1 MPLAPPPQLSSDDTP
16 SPTRGRWRGR
26 VRLSAFERVQLLLV
40 LWVAVSEVLR
50 GGFGVT
56 MLPQRGDP
64 GPAVRLPTWGVVPHL
79 VGAAM
84 YPLAAFFT
92 SRRFPLWHRPGRHA
106 AVYVAVLAGLHA
118 LAWLADLPRPFAAGG
133 WMFYVHRT
141 FEFSV
146 YTVFAHGMLYGERH
160 HAQEREELRLRG
172 EMAES
177 TADRMRAQ
185 VRALRMEWS
194 PRFLTGTLESIG
206 DLLARD
212 VAAAK
217 RLLLGLSSVL
227 RRTLAHARMETVRL
241 EQEVEFVREVLRVE
255 ALRRPGL
262 QVEWEIGDEALEM
275 PVPHLSLVTMVY
287 HAVRDDAATL
297 ARIRISAAVEGADV
311 LLRVDAPGVRFGE
324 WMDTAASAGI
334 HGGYAFRRAPL
345 DGDGVRLELRC
356 ASEPPSPEPRP
367 AMRTAPDFHVE
378 DVPGPR
384 SPAAPAAEAREP
396 AVGRGLELG
405 TYAAFLL
412 FYTLLTVY
420 TAYLQVRDGSVVLA
434 APAWVYVGGMG
445 AYAALW
451 WGSMALAARALSTRF
466 PFRRGEWRGRLAVHL
481 LGALAVALLNAVAFV
496 PFQRLVVEGG
506 SVHIGFRAWWEWG
519 DLAVYPPLAGI
530 AHGFVYAREYH
541 ARRLSEL
548 RLRSLL
554 WESELSRT
562 GAELQALKAELNPH
576 FLFNALNTVSSLMHV
591 RVDEARRVVAHLSA
605 LLRRVLQSAS
615 LQEVTVAEEVEFIRL
630 YMEIEQARFGDAL
643 RIDYQVDP
651 ATLRARVPHLLVQPL
666 VENAVKHG
674 LRPREGTGR
683 VVLSARRAGR
693 WLELVVA
700 DDGVGPAHAPAAD
713 GTGTGLANVRQ
724 RLRQLYGGDHA
735 FQLAAAPG
743 GGARASV
750 RIPFSEHPVASD
762 ESAQAVRMDADLTVA
777 LAERG

>member
-1 MPLAPPPQLSSDDTP
+1 MSHLPPPHLSSDDGP
-16 SPTRGRWRGR
+16 SPTSGRWRGR

-64 GPAVRLPTWGVVPHL
+64 GPVLQLPTWGVVPYL
-79 VGAAM
+79 AGAAM
-84 YPLAAFFT
+84 YPLAAFFV

-106 AVYVAVLAGLHA
+106 GFYVAMLAGLHA
-118 LAWLADLPRPFAAGG
+118 LAWLAGLPRPWAAGG
-133 WMFYVHRT
+133 WMFYVHRS
-141 FEFSV
+141 FEFGV

-160 HAQEREELRLRG
+160 HAQEREALRLRG

-206 DLLARD
+206 ALLSRD

-287 HAVRDDAATL
+287 QAVPGDDAAGP
-297 ARIRISAAVEGADV
+297 ARIRICAAAEEPGV
-311 LLRVDAPGVRFGE
+311 LLRVDAPGVPFGE
-324 WMDTAASAGI
+324 RVDTAAPAGVS
-334 HGGYAFRRAPL
+334 GGYAFRRAPL
-345 DGDGVRLELRC
+345 DGGGVRLELRC
-356 ASEPPSPEPRP
+356 ASEPPPPEPRP
-367 AMRTAPDFHVE
+367 APASGPVGTA
-378 DVPGPR
+378 GPR
-384 SPAAPAAEAREP
+384 AGSPAVEGREP

-405 TYAAFLL
+405 TYGAFLL

-420 TAYLQVRDGSVVLA
+420 TAYVDVGDGSVVLA

-445 AYAALW
+445 VYAALW

-481 LGALAVALLNAVAFV
+481 LGALAVALLNGAAYVV
-496 PFQRLVVEGG
+496 FQRLVVRGG
-506 SVHIGFRAWWEWG
+506 SVQIGFGAYWEWG

-541 ARRLSEL
+541 ARRISEL

-605 LLRRVLQSAS
+605 LLRRVLESAS

-643 RIDYQVDP
+643 RIDYDVDP

-683 VVLSARRAGR
+683 VVLSARRASR

-735 FQLAAAPG
+735 FELTAAPG

-750 RIPFSEHPVASD
+750 RIPFSEHPGPTAEPVPTAG
-762 ESAQAVRMDADLTVA
+762 AGADLTVA

>member
-1 MPLAPPPQLSSDDTP
+1 MPHAPAPRLSSDDIP
-16 SPTRGRWRGR
+16 SLSPGWWRGR

-56 MLPQRGDP
+56 MVPQRADGGVP
-64 GPAVRLPTWGVVPHL
+64 VQAPTWAVVPHL
-79 VGAAM
+79 AGAAM

-92 SRRFPLWHRPGRHA
+92 SRRWPLWHRPGRHA
-106 AVYVAVLAGLHA
+106 AFCVAVLAGLHA
-118 LAWLADLPRPFAAGG
+118 LAWLAKLPQPFAAGG

-141 FEFSV
+141 FEFGV

-160 HAQEREELRLRG
+160 HAQEREALRLRG

-194 PRFLTGTLESIG
+194 PRFLTGTLERIG

-227 RRTLAHARMETVRL
+227 RRTLAHARLETVRL

-262 QVEWEIGDEALEM
+262 QVEWEIAGDALEM

-287 HAVRDDAATL
+287 QAVGDDAAGPP
-297 ARIRISAAVEGADV
+297 RIRISAAPEGADV
-311 LLRVDAPGVRFGE
+311 LLRVDAPGVPFGE
-324 WMDTAASAGI
+324 TVDTVDSDGVSR
-334 HGGYAFRRAPL
+334 GYAFRRAPRS
-345 DGDGVRLELRC
+345 GGGVRLEQRC
-356 ASEPPSPEPRP
+356 ASEPPPVEPRP
-367 AMRTAPDFHVE
+367 APASSSA
-378 DVPGPR
+378 DVPGSR
-384 SPAAPAAEAREP
+384 TTAAPVAERREP

-405 TYAAFLL
+405 TYGAFLL

-420 TAYLQVRDGSVVLA
+420 AAYLQVRDGSVVLT

-451 WGSMALAARALSTRF
+451 WGSMALAARVLSTRF

-481 LGALAVALLNAVAFV
+481 LGAVAVALLNAVAYI

-506 SVHIGFRAWWEWG
+506 GVYIGFSPYWEWG

-530 AHGFVYAREYH
+530 AHGFIYAREYH
-541 ARRLSEL
+541 ARRISEL

-554 WESELSRT
+554 WQSELSRT

-591 RVDEARRVVAHLSA
+591 RVDEARRVVGHLSA
-605 LLRRVLQSAS
+605 LLRRVLGSAS
-615 LQEVTVAEEVEFIRL
+615 LQEVTVAEEVEFVRL

-651 ATLRARVPHLLVQPL
+651 ATLGARVPHLLVQPL

-683 VVLSARRAGR
+683 VVLSARRAGC
-693 WLELVVA
+693 WLELEVA
-700 DDGVGPAHAPAAD
+700 DDGVGLAHAPAAD

-735 FQLAAAPG
+735 FELAAGPG

-750 RIPFSEHPVASD
+750 RIPFSERPVLSGEPVAG
-762 ESAQAVRMDADLTVA
+762 VRMDADLTVA

>member
-1 MPLAPPPQLSSDDTP
+1 MSHAPPTRLPLDDAP
-16 SPTRGRWRGR
+16 SPSRGWWRGR

-50 GGFGVT
+50 GGFGLT

-79 VGAAM
+79 AGAAT

-92 SRRFPLWHRPGRHA
+92 SRRFPLWHRPGRY
-106 AVYVAVLAGLHA
+106 AVFYVAVLAGLHA
-118 LAWLADLPRPFAAGG
+118 LAWLAGLPRPWAAGG

-141 FEFSV
+141 FEFGV

-206 DLLARD
+206 DLLSRD

-287 HAVRDDAATL
+287 QAVQDDVAGP
-297 ARIRISAAVEGADV
+297 ARIRISAAADGADV
-311 LLRVDAPGVRFGE
+311 LLRVDAPGVPFGE
-324 WMDTAASAGI
+324 GMDAAAAAGV

-345 DGDGVRLELRC
+345 DDGGVRVELRC
-356 ASEPPSPEPRP
+356 ASEPPPPEPRP
-367 AMRTAPDFHVE
+367 APDFRAT
-378 DVPGPR
+378 DATGPR
-384 SPAAPAAEAREP
+384 SGSPAAEAREP
-396 AVGRGLELG
+396 AVGRGLEMG
-405 TYAAFLL
+405 TYGAFLL

-420 TAYLQVRDGSVVLA
+420 TEYVDVGDGSVVLT
-434 APAWVYVGGMG
+434 APAWVYVAGMG
-445 AYAALW
+445 AYATLW
-451 WGSMALAARALSTRF
+451 WASMALAARALSTRF

-481 LGALAVALLNAVAFV
+481 LGALAVALLNAVVYF
-496 PFQRLVVEGG
+496 PFQRLVLEGG
-506 SVHIGFRAWWEWG
+506 SVQIGFSAYWEWG
-519 DLAVYPPLAGI
+519 DLAMYPPLAGI
-530 AHGFVYAREYH
+530 AHGFIYAREYH
-541 ARRLSEL
+541 ARRISEL

-643 RIDYQVDP
+643 RIDYDVEP
-651 ATLRARVPHLLVQPL
+651 ATLHARVPHLLVQPL

-683 VVLSARRAGR
+683 VVLSARRAGH

-724 RLRQLYGGDHA
+724 RLRQLYGADHA

-750 RIPFSEHPVASD
+750 RIPFSEHPVASA
-762 ESAQAVRMDADLTVA
+762 EPVRTAGTGAGLPVA

>member
-1 MPLAPPPQLSSDDTP
+1 MSHAPPPHLSSADAP
-16 SPTRGRWRGR
+16 PPLPERWRGR
-26 VRLSAFERVQLLLV
+26 VRLSAFERVQLWLV

-64 GPAVRLPTWGVVPHL
+64 GPTVLMPTWGVVPHIL
-79 VGAAM
+79 GAAM
-84 YPLAAFFT
+84 YPLAAFLT

-106 AVYVAVLAGLHA
+106 GYYLSVLAGLHA
-118 LAWLADLPRPFAAGG
+118 LAWLAGLPRPFAAGG

-141 FEFSV
+141 FEFGV

-177 TADRMRAQ
+177 TAERMRAQ

-194 PRFLTGTLESIG
+194 PRFLTGTLESIS

-227 RRTLAHARMETVRL
+227 RRTLAHARLETVRL

-255 ALRRPGL
+255 ALRRPRL
-262 QVEWEIGDEALEM
+262 EVEWEIGDEALEM

-287 HAVRDDAATL
+287 QAVRDDAATP
-297 ARIRISAAVEGADV
+297 ARIRISAAAEGAEV
-311 LLRVDAPGVRFGE
+311 LLRVDAPGVPFGDGV
-324 WMDTAASAGI
+324 DTAAPAGV
-334 HGGYAFRRAPL
+334 HGAGYAFRRAPL
-345 DGDGVRLELRC
+345 DGGGVRLELRC
-356 ASEPPSPEPRP
+356 ASDASPPEPQR
-367 AMRTAPDFHVE
+367 AIDSRAGDAS
-378 DVPGPR
+378 GPR
-384 SPAAPAAEAREP
+384 SAARLAAEGREP

-405 TYAAFLL
+405 TYGAFLL

-420 TAYLQVRDGSVVLA
+420 TAYRDVRGGSVVLA

-481 LGALAVALLNAVAFV
+481 LGALAVAVLNGVAFV
-496 PFQRLVVEGG
+496 LFQRLVVEGG

-530 AHGFVYAREYH
+530 AHGFIYAREYH

-643 RIDYQVDP
+643 RIDYRVDP
-651 ATLRARVPHLLVQPL
+651 ATLHARVPHLLVQPL

-683 VVLSARRAGR
+683 VVLSSRRAGR

-735 FQLAAAPG
+735 FELAAAPG

-750 RIPFSEHPVASD
+750 RIPFSEHPGPSGELAS
-762 ESAQAVRMDADLTVA
+762 AARTGADLTAA